1 MAYLKSMR
9 EWQKKYGMDY
19 LTKLEEVEKMAIMGQ
34 SFSENGITLEF
45 ETIEKEGILFV
56 HSKLIHTSGE
66 TIFTIN
72 RLPEYVYD
80 CTGMELAACK
90 IASAIRGTHD
100 VFCEYME
107 ELGYKKGNLL

>member
-9 EWQKKYGMDY
+9 EWQKKYGIEY
-19 LTKLEEVEKMAIMGQ
+19 LQNLEEVQKMAVMGQ

-66 TIFTIN
+66 TIFSID
-72 RLPEYVYD
+72 RLPEYIYECEPLDLV
-80 CTGMELAACK
+80 ACK
-90 IASAIRGTHD
+90 IATAIKGTHE

-107 ELGYKKGNLL
+107 ELGYEKKDM